1 MKAQRNQGMQ
11 PNLFFFRDSSG
22 LEVDLIMEEG
32 LVPHPIE
39 IKSAQTYSPALYAN
53 LQKFAALEPAAAEPT
68 LVYGGEKM
76 GTLQGVRVLSFAQTA
91 RIVGA
96 E

>member
-1 MKAQRNQGMQ
+1 M
-11 PNLFFFRDSSG
+11 
-22 LEVDLIMEEG
+22 
-32 LVPHPIE
+32 PHPIE

-53 LQKFAALEPAAAEPT
+53 LQKFAALEPGAAELT

-76 GTLQGVRVLSFAQTA
+76 GTLWGVRGIPFAQTA
-91 RIVGA
+91 RIVGL